1 MPPRQRPYHEI
12 EMEELRRQ
20 LQQLQATVEIQQ
32 AQIEEQRKRLEGESD
47 ESDSPYADNH
57 HSRKQQ
63 FRSSDIKVE
72 IPDFEGRLQPDEFVD
87 LLQTVE

>member
-32 AQIEEQRKRLEGESD
+32 AQIEEQRRRLEGESD
-47 ESDSPYADNH
+47 ENDSTYDDNH

-72 IPDFEGRLQPDEFVD
+72 IPYFEGRLQLDEFVD
-87 LLQTVE
+87 